1 MLASTN
7 PALKE
12 KAMNPNDEIRRQ
24 ILQYFYDRNRKATSR
39 TGKRGSAVKIS
50 DVKRELKEQ
59 YGLSQQEVM
68 SNLTYLIDNGWVKSF
83 DIEKTVNVRG
93 GTVPSTTTF
102 YEITAKGIDR
112 IEGGSQFEPKE
123 RYAGINVNAV
133 GQNVITL
140 GDGNIVHA
148 DYSELRSY
156 LDDLKEAITT
166 NPSLSEAEKLD
177 YAVDVESI
185 KDQLAK
191 PKPNKGVVQQLWNG
205 FERNLSRVAG
215 IAESIAK
222 IAPFIQRILT

>member
-1 MLASTN
+1 
-7 PALKE
+7 
-12 KAMNPNDEIRRQ
+12 MNPNDEIRRQ

-102 YEITAKGIDR
+102 YEITANGIDR